1 MCAFAQWGV
10 RFRTFFL
17 DCAKTNTPNIF
28 HFPLKIITLQLWH
41 AFCNRGSRRKHEK
54 KNENIRIFN
63 HSHGHIPLADVGFHG
78 RLLRGHGIGFRGRHP
93 QHRPLHRHSDGTGAV
108 ALGTKRTPQLPLQPL
123 ELPQLPGQ
131 LSALGQSHIHA

>member
-63 HSHGHIPLADVGFHG
+63 HSGGRITLSDDGFYG
-78 RLLRGHGIGFRGRHP
+78 RILRTAGIGFRG
-93 QHRPLHRHSDGTGAV
+93 
-108 ALGTKRTPQLPLQPL
+108 
-123 ELPQLPGQ
+123 
-131 LSALGQSHIHA
+131 